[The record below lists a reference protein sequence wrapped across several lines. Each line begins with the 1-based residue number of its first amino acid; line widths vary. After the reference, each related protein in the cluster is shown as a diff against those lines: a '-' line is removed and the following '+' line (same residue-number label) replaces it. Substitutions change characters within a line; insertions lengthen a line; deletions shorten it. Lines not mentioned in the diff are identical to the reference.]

1 MTLTPNWLVAPVVI
15 PMIFAALGLLRL
27 RRNQYENLAW
37 QRNLAIV
44 ATILNLVIALT
55 ILQHTLTV
63 GRISL
68 QVGNWQAPFG
78 ITLLADGLTG
88 IMLSL
93 TAILAA
99 TIVPFSI
106 KTMDDRQRLNFYP
119 LILFL
124 VMGVNGA
131 FLAGDLFNLYVFFEV
146 LLMTSFVLLTVGG
159 QMRQINSGIR
169 YVVLNLLASTLF
181 LAAAG
186 IAYGTLGTLNM
197 AHLAQRLEFAPPHI
211 RLLMAGLLLV
221 AFGSK
226 AGLFPLFFWLPSSY
240 HTTHPVVTA
249 FFGGLLTKV
258 GIYTLFRIF
267 PLFFPELLVAWQP
280 LLLWMA
286 GFTMLVGVLGAMAAN
301 TIRRVLSFHII
312 SHVGFMIM
320 GLGVAASGNTLPVGF
335 GMAAAILY
343 LAHHMIVKTAL
354 LMAGGTVELEM
365 GSGSLTNGKLGGLMQ
380 RRPVLAVL
388 FFLAAMSLAGIPPF
402 SGFVSKLSLLEI
414 TLDTGHWWVAGVSV
428 LVSVFTLMNM
438 ARLWQVAFWGTSDQ
452 PEAKTAPLSRP
463 GGQWLT
469 LGPIALLVAL
479 SLTMGIFGQTV
490 FHYANVAAAQVM
502 DRQGYIAQI
511 APTDEIPV
519 LSKPV
524 DGGH

>member
-1 MTLTPNWLVAPVVI
+1 MMLTPNWLVAPVVI
-15 PMIFAALGLLRL
+15 PMIFAALGLMRL
-27 RRNQYENLAW
+27 RRNQSENLSW

-44 ATILNLVIALT
+44 GTILNLAISLA
-55 ILQHTLTV
+55 ILHHTLTV

-68 QVGNWQAPFG
+68 QVGDWQAPFG

-93 TAILAA
+93 TAILSV

-106 KTMDDRQRLNFYP
+106 KTLDERRRLNFYP
-119 LILFL
+119 LLLFL

-146 LLMTSFVLLTVGG
+146 LLMASFVLLTMGG
-159 QMRQINSGIR
+159 QMRQINGGIR

-186 IAYGTLGTLNM
+186 VAYGTLGTLNM
-197 AHLAQRLEFAPPHI
+197 AHLAQRLDGAPEHV

-240 HTTHPVVTA
+240 HTPHPVVTA

-267 PLFFPELLVAWQP
+267 PLFFPDLLVAWQP

-286 GFTMLVGVLGAMAAN
+286 GFTMLVGVLGAIAAT

-320 GLGVAASGNTLPVGF
+320 GLGVAMSGNKLAVGF

-365 GSGSLTNGKLGGLMQ
+365 GSGNLTNGKLGRADATSARVGRDFLLGGHVLGRHSALQ
-380 RRPVLAVL
+380 RLRQQTQPAGDHPGHGPLVGGRGQRSGQPLHADEHGAPVASRLLGHERPARGRDRTAFSTRWPMADL
-388 FFLAAMSLAGIPPF
+388 GTDCPP
-402 SGFVSKLSLLEI
+402 GRPQPDHGHLRSKL
-414 TLDTGHWWVAGVSV
+414 
-428 LVSVFTLMNM
+428 
-438 ARLWQVAFWGTSDQ
+438 
-452 PEAKTAPLSRP
+452 
-463 GGQWLT
+463 
-469 LGPIALLVAL
+469 L
-479 SLTMGIFGQTV
+479 SLCECGRCTGVGPPGLYCPDRTDGRDP
-490 FHYANVAAAQVM
+490 HY
-502 DRQGYIAQI
+502 
-511 APTDEIPV
+511 
-519 LSKPV
+519 
-524 DGGH
+524 

>member
-1 MTLTPNWLVAPVVI
+1 MTLTPNWLATPVVI
-15 PMIFAALGLLRL
+15 PLFFAALGLLRF
-27 RRNQYENLAW
+27 RRSQYENLAW
-37 QRNLAIV
+37 QRNLAII
-44 ATILNLVIALT
+44 ATILNLVIALA
-55 ILQHTLTV
+55 ILHHTLTV
-63 GRISL
+63 GRISI
-68 QVGNWQAPFG
+68 QVGHWEAPFG
-78 ITLLADGLTG
+78 ITLIADGLTG

-99 TIVPFSI
+99 TIVPYSI
-106 KTMDDRQRLNFYP
+106 KTMDERQRMNFYP

-124 VMGVNGA
+124 IMGVNGA

-146 LLMTSFVLLTVGG
+146 LLMASFVLLTVGG
-159 QMRQINSGIR
+159 RMSQINSGIR
-169 YVVLNLLASTLF
+169 YVVLNLLASTFF

-186 IAYGTLGTLNM
+186 LAYGTLGTLNM
-197 AHLAQRLEFAPPHI
+197 AQLAQRLDTAPEHI

-240 HTTHPVVTA
+240 HTTHPVITA

-267 PLFFPELLVAWQP
+267 PLFFPDLLVAWQP
-280 LLLWMA
+280 LILGVA
-286 GFTMLVGVLGAMAAN
+286 GFTMMVGVLGAMAAN

-320 GLGVAASGNTLPVGF
+320 GLGVAASGNKLAIGF
-335 GMAAAILY
+335 GLAAGIFY

-365 GSGSLTNGKLGGLMQ
+365 GSGSLTNGNLGGLMQ
-380 RRPVLAVL
+380 RRPILAVI

-402 SGFVSKLSLLEI
+402 SGFVSKLSLLQI

-452 PEAKTAPLSRP
+452 PLTPTAPLSRP

-469 LGPIALLVAL
+469 LGPIGLLVAL
-479 SLTMGIFGQTV
+479 SLFMGIFGQSF
-490 FHYANVAAAQVM
+490 FHYANVAADQVM
-502 DRQGYIAQI
+502 DRQGYIAQVG
-511 APTDEIPV
+511 PTNEIPV
-519 LSKPV
+519 LAKPA